1 MLAAIVC
8 LGHPHHLPLPGL
20 SPVPAPLA
28 ALLSAHVPLPP
39 VFSSR
44 QVSSPARTRT
54 APLCR
59 DTHTHALG
67 CISEVSHLDISPF
80 PARPGTQ
87 REANPALAYL
97 PSAPGLNRGQQP
109 CVGSRGCESAERC
122 QCQGCML
129 RLSAAPAASPPP
141 APRCCVAM
149 RSHPREE
156 QHLCPQQE
164 VPLAPHAGGGTRT
177 TPRPL
182 ELPWRSAPRRGGR
195 GVEMQRQTRAR
206 EEETKHTW
214 REKVGGEG
222 KRRGGVFPLA
232 HKRSRG
238 LTSGDL
244 PRAAGLGHAS
254 RRLPTSPR
262 RFLGVTALILGYIRP
277 CVCVLENA
285 RHIHLVS

>member
-1 MLAAIVC
+1 M
-8 LGHPHHLPLPGL
+8 PGM
-20 SPVPAPLA
+20 
-28 ALLSAHVPLPP
+28 
-39 VFSSR
+39 
-44 QVSSPARTRT
+44 
-54 APLCR
+54 
-59 DTHTHALG
+59 HA
-67 CISEVSHLDISPF
+67 E
-80 PARPGTQ
+80 
-87 REANPALAYL
+87 
-97 PSAPGLNRGQQP
+97 
-109 CVGSRGCESAERC
+109 AERC
-122 QCQGCML
+122 AR
-129 RLSAAPAASPPP
+129 RLASSSAPLLCCYAITSPGGAASLP
-141 APRCCVAM
+141 ATRGTPGSAR
-149 RSHPREE
+149 R
-156 QHLCPQQE
+156 
-164 VPLAPHAGGGTRT
+164 GGTRT

>member
-1 MLAAIVC
+1 MK
-8 LGHPHHLPLPGL
+8 
-20 SPVPAPLA
+20 
-28 ALLSAHVPLPP
+28 
-39 VFSSR
+39 
-44 QVSSPARTRT
+44 RTRARGRDACCYCLPWASASLT
-54 APLCR
+54 APWSLPHASTLGCPSLCPCPPATR
-59 DTHTHALG
+59 LFFSASFLACTHTDSTAVQGHTHALG

-164 VPLAPHAGGGTRT
+164 VPLAPHAGGEQGR
-177 TPRPL
+177 PRD
-182 ELPWRSAPRRGGR
+182 PWSSLGDRPQGEEGEEWRCKGRHERGRRRQNTHGERRWGG
-195 GVEMQRQTRAR
+195 
-206 EEETKHTW
+206 K
-214 REKVGGEG
+214 EKG
-222 KRRGGVFPLA
+222 GGVYF
-232 HKRSRG
+232 H
-238 LTSGDL
+238 
-244 PRAAGLGHAS
+244 
-254 RRLPTSPR
+254 
-262 RFLGVTALILGYIRP
+262 
-277 CVCVLENA
+277 
-285 RHIHLVS
+285 